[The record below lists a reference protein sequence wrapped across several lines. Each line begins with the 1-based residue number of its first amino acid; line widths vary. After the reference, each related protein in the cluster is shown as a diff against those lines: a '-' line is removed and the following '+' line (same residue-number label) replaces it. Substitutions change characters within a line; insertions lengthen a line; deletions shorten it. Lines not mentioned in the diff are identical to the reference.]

1 MSYTVIWEPEA
12 ENEPAAIWVS
22 AADRGGVTRRAFQI
36 EQALANSPFTVG
48 RRRNA
53 SVNRTL
59 VDAPLG
65 VDYEIIEDD
74 KTVRVLRVWAVA

>member
-1 MSYTVIWEPEA
+1 VNYAVVWEPAA
-12 ENEPAAIWVS
+12 ENELAAIWV
-22 AADRGGVTRRAFQI
+22 AAPDQRVITNRAFRI
-36 EQALANSPFTVG
+36 EQALATSPFTVG

-59 VDAPLG
+59 LDPPLG

-74 KTVRVLRVWAVA
+74 KKVRVLRVWAVS